1 LPLHLTPSDLVDLR
15 ANPARA
21 RGGISLV
28 RSTTSRW
35 KTPPTREEK
44 KSEAGVDLLSG
55 GRREP
60 RPPRLTTR
68 QRLVPYPRCPS
79 SIFPARTCC
88 TVCIHASI
96 HQFLQQPTRG
106 AVSEKRPSSCSLTAI
121 ASLGVRGCEQA
132 ARTLLT
138 RTLTPPPCSPGARR
152 PFHAR
157 LCLDVPGSSSGR
169 PRGKRGS
176 GRRGAEK
183 EPKALPAPRTPHP
196 SPNRRLPRRR
206 PEGKPKP
213 SHPKHSPDHPGAR
226 APEPCVQGYLAHKKT
241 PDPLGPP

>member
-1 LPLHLTPSDLVDLR
+1 M
-15 ANPARA
+15 
-21 RGGISLV
+21 

-138 RTLTPPPCSPGARR
+138 RTLTPPPAPQAPDALFMHGFVWTYLDPLLDVREESGDRDAVVPKKSRR
-152 PFHAR
+152 PFPRPALHIHRPIAASPADAQKVNPNPATR
-157 LCLDVPGSSSGR
+157 NTRQTTRAPG
-169 PRGKRGS
+169 
-176 GRRGAEK
+176 
-183 EPKALPAPRTPHP
+183 HP
-196 SPNRRLPRRR
+196 SHAYRGTSLIRKR
-206 PEGKPKP
+206 P
-213 SHPKHSPDHPGAR
+213 
-226 APEPCVQGYLAHKKT
+226 T
-241 PDPLGPP
+241 P